1 MIYNINR
8 CRKLID
14 YLVLYHVLNSYKG
27 QWHIQ
32 QFSLIFAIL
41 FYWWED
47 LVVLSDIKYNP
58 GPTVINRLK
67 ILHDC
72 TQRCKK
78 LKSSIVWA
86 QNTYVLQTKKVNGE
100 CFIYIAV
107 KTKTFVRRKTKREKQ
122 KKKRKNER
130 NWSNIKTSLHSI
142 ISSHRQ
148 PVMYHRW

>member
-14 YLVLYHVLNSYKG
+14 YLVLYHVLNGYKG

-32 QFSLIFAIL
+32 QFSLIFSIL

-58 GPTVINRLK
+58 GPTVINLLK

-86 QNTYVLQTKKVNGE
+86 QNTYVLQQKGE
-100 CFIYIAV
+100 RRMSYLHCSENQDF
-107 KTKTFVRRKTKREKQ
+107 RKTENKKRETKI
-122 KKKRKNER
+122 KRKNER

-142 ISSHRQ
+142 SSSRRQ

>member
-32 QFSLIFAIL
+32 QFSLIFSIL

-58 GPTVINRLK
+58 GPTVINLLK

-72 TQRCKK
+72 TQRIQYSLSSKYICSTNKK
-78 LKSSIVWA
+78 
-86 QNTYVLQTKKVNGE
+86 GE
-100 CFIYIAV
+100 RRMSYLHCSENQDF
-107 KTKTFVRRKTKREKQ
+107 RKTENKKRETKI
-122 KKKRKNER
+122 KRKNER